1 MKTSEIIYTGELR
14 TKATHLRSGEV
25 IITDAPID
33 NQGKGAS
40 FSPTDLAATS
50 LGSCMLTVMGIAARG
65 RGIDLGII
73 RTELLKVMAEAP
85 RRISEIHVHVIFEN
99 NFDENTRRVL
109 EQTALNCPV
118 AKSLHPDI
126 LQKVTFDYG
135 IVSHS

>member
-14 TKATHLRSGEV
+14 TKATHLRSGEM

-50 LGSCMLTVMGIAARG
+50 LGSCMLTVMGIAAGG
-65 RGIDLGII
+65 RNIDLGKI
-73 RTELLKVMAEAP
+73 RVELFKVMAEAP
-85 RRISEIHVHVIFEN
+85 RRISEIHVHLMFEN
-99 NFDENTRRVL
+99 DFDENTKRVL
-109 EQTALNCPV
+109 EQIALNCPV

-126 LQKVTFDYG
+126 SQKVTFDYG
-135 IVSHS
+135 IASHS